1 MSRALWLALAWNWL
15 WPGSVPGHQPDTSH
29 LTLRIGGSG
38 IDAVFAADVATL
50 QRLAPRLDADGD
62 GGISRDEGEASRAAV
77 ATYLREHLFL
87 DVDGGEVLWGDPQP
101 LGWPMP
107 DLAPI
112 PQAEW
117 HQMLLSYPFHL
128 PGKALPGEVQVT
140 CDVFIELGLTHKVI
154 GEFQILDAVKHPV
167 VFTLEEPD
175 YRFNV
180 GQALAKA
187 PVRLP
192 PPTITPA
199 LSAGRLFRRGLDA
212 SSRPAT
218 LLLVLTLLL
227 AAPPGRASGWLAIF
241 MLGLLLTS
249 LPMTLLGVPFAARWL
264 HLGQAVSLMSVSA
277 LNLRP
282 TPSRPQRPE
291 LALVCG
297 LLQGICFAAAN
308 RESCLSPGTA
318 VPCLAA
324 FQAGTTTG
332 LTCAALFL
340 TTILTLLGAW
350 RPGSLLPKAT
360 SAAALLCGAGLLA
373 AAFSPS

>member
-15 WPGSVPGHQPDTSH
+15 WPGSAPGHQPDTSH

-50 QRLAPRLDADGD
+50 QRIVPRLDGDGD
-62 GGISRDEGEASRAAV
+62 GGISRDEGEASRAGV
-77 ATYLREHLFL
+77 AMYLREHLFL
-87 DVDGGEVLWGDPQP
+87 DVDGRAVPWVDPQP

-175 YRFNV
+175 YRFDV
-180 GQALAKA
+180 GQALARA
-187 PVRLP
+187 PVRP
-192 PPTITPA
+192 PPPHLTPA
-199 LSAGRLFRRGLDA
+199 LPAGQLFRRGLEA
-212 SSRPAT
+212 ASRPAT

-227 AAPPGRASGWLAIF
+227 AAPPRRASGWLATFI
-241 MLGLLLTS
+241 LGQFLTAI
-249 LPMTLLGVPFAARWL
+249 PMTLLGVPFAAPWV
-264 HLGQAVSLMSVSA
+264 HLGLAVSLMSVSA

-282 TPSRPQRPE
+282 NPSRSQRPG

-297 LLQGICFAAAN
+297 LLQGISFAAGN

-318 VPCLAA
+318 LPCLVA

-332 LTCAALFL
+332 LTCAALLL
-340 TTILTLLGAW
+340 TAILTLLGAW
-350 RPGSLLPKAT
+350 HPGSLLPKAS